1 MRLEEVYRELV
12 RLIGRRV
19 CPVEDWHRSRWRIVL
34 EPKTRRLELVQRD
47 LTEDPPVR

>member
-1 MRLEEVYRELV
+1 MRLEEVYRELL

-34 EPKTRRLELVQRD
+34 EPKTRRLELVERE
-47 LTEDPPVR
+47 LTRDPPVR